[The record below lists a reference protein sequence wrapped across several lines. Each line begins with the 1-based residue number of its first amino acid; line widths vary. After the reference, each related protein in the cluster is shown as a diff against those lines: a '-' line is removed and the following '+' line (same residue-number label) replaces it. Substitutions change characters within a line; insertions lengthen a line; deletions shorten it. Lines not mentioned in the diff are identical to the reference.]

1 MLGKARL
8 YEKEKKYD
16 LALEALNE
24 ISVQNKDFFPAL
36 LEKSKIH
43 MINGDWD

>member
-8 YEKEKKYD
+8 YEKQKKYD

-24 ISVQNKDFFPAL
+24 ISV
-36 LEKSKIH
+36 
-43 MINGDWD
+43 